1 MPVQISLTVSKMKN
15 FLWSCINSAHGSFRP
30 SGSTGGVPIRTCLL
44 IVIFAAAFL
53 CSGCESRSLAPVSD
67 EPFFCGDESWIT
79 AKRDPLRFI
88 AHAGGEIDGRRYT
101 NAREALDL
109 AYGNGFRLF
118 EIDLIETGD
127 GRLVGAHDWDS
138 WRMATGS
145 RSLEPS
151 YHEFKNTLLFNSY
164 RTVDLADLDRWFGQR
179 PDAYL
184 VTDKVTDFKSLTEG
198 FFHADRL
205 IVEVFS
211 SDDFRLAL
219 RHGIK
224 YPMLSLRSAL
234 ANDGEA
240 KVLELLRTVPVKFV
254 AVASKVIRRHR
265 DLLRDMRRNHTCV
278 YVFTSSDPDY
288 LKTNIGQTV
297 YGAYTDSWDLSI
309 GTCTTR
315 TCDTY

>member
-1 MPVQISLTVSKMKN
+1 MKD
-15 FLWSCINSAHGSFRP
+15 FLWFSINSTYESSRQ
-30 SGSTGGVPIRTCLL
+30 SGSTVWFRIRICLL
-44 IVIFAAAFL
+44 IVIFAVAFL
-53 CSGCESRSLAPVSD
+53 CGGCESRSLAPVSD
-67 EPFFCGDESWIT
+67 EPFFCGDESWVT

-118 EIDLIETGD
+118 EIDLIETRD

-138 WRMATGS
+138 WRMATAS

-151 YHEFKNTLLFNSY
+151 YQEFKNTLLFESY
-164 RTVDLADLDRWFGQR
+164 RTVDLADLDHWFGQR

-184 VTDKVTDFKSLTEG
+184 VTDKVTDFRSLAEG
-198 FFHADRL
+198 FPHADRL

-211 SDDFRLAL
+211 SDDFKLAL
-219 RHGIK
+219 RQGIQF
-224 YPMLSLRSAL
+224 PMLSLRSAL

-254 AVASKVIRRHR
+254 AVSSKVINRHR
-265 DLLRDMRRNHTCV
+265 ELLRDMRRNHACV
-278 YVFTSSDPDY
+278 YVFTSSEPDY
-288 LKTNIGQTV
+288 LKSNIGQTV
-297 YGAYTDSWDLSI
+297 YGAYTDSWDLSL